1 MRVEAET
8 AALRT
13 YVGQHSLRI
22 TSALSVVE
30 VRRAAMRSG
39 IREER
44 KKADEVLDSVVVIKL
59 VPEMLDL
66 AAALDPPTLRSL
78 DAIHLAT
85 AMFLVREE
93 AVPISAFVVYD
104 RRLAVAVR
112 AAGLSV
118 ASPGTRTL

>member
-85 AMFLVREE
+85 AMFHRLPVRLV
-93 AVPISAFVVYD
+93 AADTASA
-104 RRLAVAVR
+104 
-112 AAGLSV
+112 
-118 ASPGTRTL
+118 TRGPWQRDS